1 MIKLYLSKFL
11 LSQNEHTEELE
22 ALKQHYEQVKL
33 EVIGAV
39 NTDVEEEIEK
49 MKEQLTSAHQLVMF
63 SSDTFFK

>member
-63 SSDTFFK
+63 SLDTFF

>member
-1 MIKLYLSKFL
+1 M
-11 LSQNEHTEELE
+11 
-22 ALKQHYEQVKL
+22 

-63 SSDTFFK
+63 LWDTSLE